1 MEPHHCRCGA
11 MMDKQG
17 HHGLSCRE
25 NKGRYS
31 RHADLKDVLNR
42 TLATGGVLS
51 RLEPVGLTP
60 NDERRPDGLTL
71 SAFTH
76 GKSLCWDATCAD
88 TFCSTALS
96 KTAISAG
103 AAAAEAEERKRNHYQ
118 DISETYRFEPVAIET
133 TGAIGPS
140 TGRFLSELGRKIVS
154 KTGERRASEWMYQ
167 RISVAIMRGNAASI
181 ISCTPD

>member
-1 MEPHHCRCGA
+1 MRSIDQLDRASLLADASPHSGAWIHALPVPSLGLHMNAETIKIATGLRLGAQIMEPNHCRCGA

-17 HHGLSCRE
+17 HHGLSCWK

-31 RHADLKDVLNR
+31 RHADLNDVLKR

-60 NDERRPDGLTL
+60 NDVRRPDGLTL

-88 TFCSTALS
+88 TFCSTALLKNCNFS
-96 KTAISAG
+96 RSSGCRSRREKAKPLP
-103 AAAAEAEERKRNHYQ
+103 RHQRN
-118 DISETYRFEPVAIET
+118 
-133 TGAIGPS
+133 
-140 TGRFLSELGRKIVS
+140 L
-154 KTGERRASEWMYQ
+154 
-167 RISVAIMRGNAASI
+167 
-181 ISCTPD
+181 